1 MHNLDLKTSAEI
13 EIMKEGGNL
22 LSAIKLELQENVKPG
37 VSAYAIEKLANELI
51 AKTGGAASFKMVEGY
66 SWATCISVNEQV
78 VHGIPKK
85 TTIFQDNDVVSVDVG
100 LFYKGFHTDTSFS
113 VGIKPSREVKDFLT
127 AGEKAV
133 SAAIKKCIPGNF
145 VFDLSYA
152 MEKKITGA
160 GYHPVH
166 ALVGHGVG
174 RNLHEEPQVP
184 CISYGVREESV
195 RLVAGLVLAIEVMYG
210 LGTGEVYKEDDG
222 WTISVRDG
230 KISGLFEET
239 VAVTADGPF
248 VLT

>member
-1 MHNLDLKTSAEI
+1 MHNINIKTLEEI
-13 EIMKEGGNL
+13 EIMKVGGTL
-22 LSAIKLELQENVKPG
+22 LSAIKLKLKENVKEG
-37 VSAYAIEKLANELI
+37 VSAYVIEKLANELI

-85 TTIFQDNDVVSVDVG
+85 TTIFKDNDVVSVDVG

-113 VGIKPSREVKDFLT
+113 VGIKPSKEVKDFLE
-127 AGEKAV
+127 AGDKAV
-133 SAAIKKCIPGNF
+133 KTAIKKCIPGNF

-152 MEKKITGA
+152 MEKNITSA

-184 CISYGVREESV
+184 CVAYGVREESV
-195 RLVAGLVLAIEVMYG
+195 KLVEGLVLAIEVMYG
-210 LGTGEVYKEDDG
+210 QGTGEVYKEDDG

-239 VAVTADGPF
+239 VAITADGPF